1 MNKDK
6 LGNPI
11 ELIIMGLTD
20 YEINGEELEILI
32 RGLGMENQ
40 MLRQLVMK
48 ADVDVVEELIREKEE
63 LERNKTKVHC
73 VTSFKT
79 AIVDLMYKG
88 IEYSVEIKYHSGIN
102 YTVSDSVTG
111 DELHSKAPIVD
122 EIITY
127 IEENVDLEN

>member
-1 MNKDK
+1 MNNNK

-73 VTSFKT
+73 AVSFR
-79 AIVDLMYKG
+79 AANVDLMYKG
-88 IEYSVEIKYHSGIN
+88 IEYGVEIKYHQGGDID
-102 YTVSDSVTG
+102 YTVFDSVTG
-111 DELHSKAPIVD
+111 DRLHSKDPIVD

-127 IEENVDLEN
+127 IKENVDL